1 MKNITIGVIG
11 SGAWGTALANCLS
24 HNNKIVTI
32 WCRREEIARD
42 INNNKRNSNS
52 LPQIMLHEELVA
64 TCNLVDVANC
74 DIVLLA
80 VPTQYIRDIA
90 KLLSYKLSE
99 KTPVVLCSKGIER
112 KTLCLPSD
120 VIKEFLPSSPIAVLS
135 GPTFAME
142 VAMGLHSAVTL
153 ACEKENISKLLI
165 EALHCRNI
173 RPYISNDII
182 GVQIGGAL
190 KNIIAIACGVLDG
203 LNQGENSK
211 AAIVSRGLTEMIRL
225 AEALGGKKYTLMGL
239 SGLGDLVL
247 TCNSMQS
254 RNFSLGKNIAG
265 GKKIQQYLSSKN
277 SVAEGAYTA
286 AAAINLSKKNNLQ
299 LPIIEA
305 VHSLIEGKSSLENI
319 ILDLVNRPIKNE
331 SDWEN

>member
-1 MKNITIGVIG
+1 MENITIGIIG

-24 HNNKIVTI
+24 HNNKKVIL
-32 WCRREEIARD
+32 WCRREEIAKD
-42 INNNKRNSNS
+42 INNNNKNSNS
-52 LPQIMLHEELVA
+52 LPEITLHEDLLA

-80 VPTQYIRDIA
+80 VPTQYIRKIA
-90 KLLSYKLSE
+90 NLLSYKLSE

-112 KTLCLPSD
+112 KTLCLPSN
-120 VIKEFLPSSPIAVLS
+120 IISEFLPSSPIAILS
-135 GPTFAME
+135 GPTFALE

-153 ACEKENISKLLI
+153 ACDNKRTRNFLVK
-165 EALHCRNI
+165 ALHCKNI

-211 AAIVSRGLTEMIRL
+211 AAVISRGLTEMIRV
-225 AEALGGKKYTLMGL
+225 AEALGGKKQTLMGL

-247 TCNSMQS
+247 TCNSIQS
-254 RNFSLGKNIAG
+254 RNFSLGKHIAS
-265 GKKIQQYLSSKN
+265 GKKIKQYLSSKN

-286 AAAINLSKKNNLQ
+286 AAAINLSKKNNLK

-305 VHSLIEGKSSLENI
+305 VHSLIEEKNSLENI

-331 SDWEN
+331 NDWEN